1 MYYPYFL
8 AYMAS
13 GFVISLVVLFWAL
26 RNGQFKDQQR
36 ARFLPLEDKPATGP
50 ARLSRMGR
58 WQTLILVALACSGL
72 VASVVAVVLSL
83 ISTGKFSGH

>member
-8 AYMAS
+8 AYMLS

-36 ARFLPLEDKPATGP
+36 ARFLPLEEGLETKPVKVSKIGKIEAYALIVLASLGLFGT
-50 ARLSRMGR
+50 AA
-58 WQTLILVALACSGL
+58 TLIFT
-72 VASVVAVVLSL
+72 L
-83 ISTGKFSGH
+83 IKGG

>member
-8 AYMAS
+8 AYMVS

-36 ARFLPLEDKPATGP
+36 ARFLPLEEGLEPEPVMVSKIGKIEAYALIVLASLGLFGTAAT
-50 ARLSRMGR
+50 L
-58 WQTLILVALACSGL
+58 L
-72 VASVVAVVLSL
+72 
-83 ISTGKFSGH
+83 

>member
-8 AYMAS
+8 AYMVS

-36 ARFLPLEDKPATGP
+36 ARFLPLEVGLEAEPVKVSRVGRIEAYALIVFACLGLFGTAAT
-50 ARLSRMGR
+50 L
-58 WQTLILVALACSGL
+58 L
-72 VASVVAVVLSL
+72 
-83 ISTGKFSGH
+83 FSIFKGG

>member
-8 AYMAS
+8 AYMVS

-36 ARFLPLEDKPATGP
+36 ARFLPLEEG
-50 ARLSRMGR
+50 
-58 WQTLILVALACSGL
+58 LASEP
-72 VASVVAVVLSL
+72 VKVSK
-83 ISTGKFSGH
+83 IGKFEAYALIVLASLGLFGTAATLLFSIFKGG

>member
-8 AYMAS
+8 TYMLS

-36 ARFLPLEDKPATGP
+36 ARFLPLEEGLEAEPVKV
-50 ARLSRMGR
+50 SKIGR
-58 WQTLILVALACSGL
+58 IEAYALIVLACLGLFGTAATLIF
-72 VASVVAVVLSL
+72 SL
-83 ISTGKFSGH
+83 LTKG